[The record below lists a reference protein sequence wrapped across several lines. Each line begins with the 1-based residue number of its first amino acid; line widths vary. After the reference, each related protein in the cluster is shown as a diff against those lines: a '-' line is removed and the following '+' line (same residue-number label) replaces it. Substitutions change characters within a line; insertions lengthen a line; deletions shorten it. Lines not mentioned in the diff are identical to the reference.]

1 MSEQKKLTTDEILET
16 VYSSFLEIKNLGF
29 ICCDDKEMQ
38 TLFVGEKT
46 NGKKIFMSTQVDT
59 SGKYT
64 GKPVEVFPDEFD
76 EIIWENTTSG
86 VADIYAKNDEGWFLY
101 RYIRACKDLR
111 ESNKLLHDRILRKK
125 DIGPF
130 STLDAFEEYFESN
143 TELVYDIEDKI
154 SDDEWEVYAQGFVN

>member
-1 MSEQKKLTTDEILET
+1 MNEHKILTTDEILDDA
-16 VYSSFLEIKNLGF
+16 YSSFLEVKNLGF
-29 ICCDDKEMQ
+29 IYCDDKENQ
-38 TLFVGEKT
+38 TLFVGEKS
-46 NGKKIFMSTQVDT
+46 NGKKVFMSTQVDA

-64 GKPVEVFPDEFD
+64 GKPVEVLPDEFE

-86 VADIYAKNDEGWFLY
+86 VADIYAKNEEGWFLY

-130 STLDAFEEYFESN
+130 STLDLFEEYFEAKF
-143 TELVYDIEDKI
+143 EQVDEM
-154 SDDEWEVYAQGFVN
+154 SDDEWEAYAQGFVNKSQ